1 MGQVSSIR
9 VNGGRIYIESG
20 GESRVEPTLHVDDQ
34 SSQDNGVGGVLK
46 YRCITARFGFCGINA
61 KERWE
66 SNTRAIKHMSL
77 GWHDGIGEL
86 RKAAQN
92 LDQSQINTYR
102 RLVWSLGLQA
112 TQAALVAFYE
122 STDDQDRR
130 HGAVAVF

>member
-66 SNTRAIKHMSL
+66 SNTRAITCPWVGTMASESL
-77 GWHDGIGEL
+77 GKQL
-86 RKAAQN
+86 R
-92 LDQSQINTYR
+92 T
-102 RLVWSLGLQA
+102 
-112 TQAALVAFYE
+112 
-122 STDDQDRR
+122 
-130 HGAVAVF
+130 

>member
-1 MGQVSSIR
+1 
-9 VNGGRIYIESG
+9 
-20 GESRVEPTLHVDDQ
+20 
-34 SSQDNGVGGVLK
+34 
-46 YRCITARFGFCGINA
+46 
-61 KERWE
+61 
-66 SNTRAIKHMSL
+66 MSL